1 MLYPFCF
8 KGRNQIN
15 SRRSGTNKEKGK
27 SLNILG
33 HENRSKTLILNP
45 EKATSQSSLSSPSHS
60 NSAMADN
67 ENSIDQN
74 GHHPQIQSNN
84 FMTHS
89 LTMSPL
95 TASTVLRVQQRSR
108 TLNPA
113 IRYALHDNTSPAY
126 RWLLPGWLAEERTVA
141 NGRVYRVRPL
151 DLFDV
156 WKWSVFGAAFRVSD
170 EN

>member
-1 MLYPFCF
+1 
-8 KGRNQIN
+8 
-15 SRRSGTNKEKGK
+15 
-27 SLNILG
+27 
-33 HENRSKTLILNP
+33 
-45 EKATSQSSLSSPSHS
+45 
-60 NSAMADN
+60 MADN

-156 WKWSVFGAAFRVSD
+156 
-170 EN
+170 

>member
-1 MLYPFCF
+1 
-8 KGRNQIN
+8 
-15 SRRSGTNKEKGK
+15 
-27 SLNILG
+27 
-33 HENRSKTLILNP
+33 
-45 EKATSQSSLSSPSHS
+45 
-60 NSAMADN
+60 MADN

-141 NGRVYRVRPL
+141 NGRVYRYYYDPSGRLYRTKNEVLLAWELAGIIVL
-151 DLFDV
+151 DL
-156 WKWSVFGAAFRVSD
+156 
-170 EN
+170 